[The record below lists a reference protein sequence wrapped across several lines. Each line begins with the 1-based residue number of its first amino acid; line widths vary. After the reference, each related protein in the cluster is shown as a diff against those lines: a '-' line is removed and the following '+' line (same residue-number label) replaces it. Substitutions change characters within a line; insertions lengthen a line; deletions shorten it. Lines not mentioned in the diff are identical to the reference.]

1 MLERADRRLWAARL
15 DPSAVIGF
23 AAGQAITLAVV
34 LGPILGQPWLN
45 GFRNYFSSDQF
56 AYAAIATNVSQGNLA
71 LVEPFNETGQL
82 FYPSAWYL
90 VLGLFSR
97 LTGLPVHQAWTLLG
111 VLAIAGTVLACGIV
125 AWRASRLWWAPILPA
140 LALLTGT
147 FALATGGYWYVI
159 LDRHAVLWG
168 PFGTLFTLNAEVI
181 GLCLIATGM
190 VVLIALAVRSSTRRR
205 LVALGVIGALIG
217 ATANVQTY
225 SFLTGVSLLAA
236 TAAVLGLLSA
246 RTWRPTA
253 ATALL
258 LALLYAFGDDVSAVA
273 GHLPTF
279 ALLLVALSPGAW
291 LLARQRPR
299 QTAVFI
305 GCLFLAASPQL
316 IRTLLGVASQDPFLA
331 YRQGS
336 TDALSV
342 PAGPGLIAAAIPVT
356 LGLALLVAPRSTR
369 PRWLTALAL
378 GLGLGWVLMASND
391 RWGFTQEPYR
401 FWLQYFIVSV
411 LLLSVATAITV
422 RAFLTDRAAST
433 HEPKAWIPTGLAGTA
448 ALLLFLASLADF
460 TGFWVFAREQGVFDT
475 TTTESRQI
483 AELGGQASGLLAYG
497 PCIDPLRLKLL
508 AKTQVPYFNEGLAW
522 PAESD
527 RVKALI
533 GYQRMGELHLDTM
546 RQAGVGHVITDSR
559 CPTQWKFAA
568 SDRVIPAAQAG
579 PFTLW
584 QVLITE

>member
-15 DPSAVIGF
+15 DPLAAIGF

-82 FYPSAWYL
+82 LYPSAWYL

-217 ATANVQTY
+217 VTANVQTY

-236 TAAVLGLLSA
+236 IAAVLGLISA

-253 ATALL
+253 ATAVL
-258 LALLYAFGDDVSAVA
+258 LALLYAFGDDISAVA
-273 GHLPTF
+273 GHLPMF

-291 LLARQRPR
+291 LLARQRPG
-299 QTAVFI
+299 QATVFI
-305 GCLFLAASPQL
+305 GCLSLAASPQI
-316 IRTLLGVASQDPFLA
+316 IRTLLGVASEDPFLA

-342 PAGPGLIAAAIPVT
+342 PAGPGLLAAAIPVS
-356 LGLALLVAPRSTR
+356 LGLALLLAPRSTR

-401 FWLQYFIVSV
+401 FWLQLEI
-411 LLLSVATAITV
+411 LGALRARQATLAAARMAEHLATV
-422 RAFLTDRAAST
+422 RVDLERWDPDTHPIQRA
-433 HEPKAWIPTGLAGTA
+433 
-448 ALLLFLASLADF
+448 
-460 TGFWVFAREQGVFDT
+460 
-475 TTTESRQI
+475 
-483 AELGGQASGLLAYG
+483 
-497 PCIDPLRLKLL
+497 
-508 AKTQVPYFNEGLAW
+508 
-522 PAESD
+522 
-527 RVKALI
+527 
-533 GYQRMGELHLDTM
+533 
-546 RQAGVGHVITDSR
+546 
-559 CPTQWKFAA
+559 
-568 SDRVIPAAQAG
+568 
-579 PFTLW
+579 
-584 QVLITE
+584 